1 MERRKGPTHPT
12 ISTQRS
18 SEPTSGLNRND
29 VIDTDPAECAVE
41 IREAPDGYV
50 LEGVPRFVLCPPAV
64 VVADALGEPAF
75 FRAAITQHQED
86 IFLLGNVD
94 EPGPERVVLAEHE
107 RVVVKKEHPRHV
119 DPVAV
124 GFELG
129 QDHLPEHVVDGLTGG
144 AEHVRDVHT
153 GGRSGGVK
161 ILADGSE
168 RVVCGAIEEQ
178 SVMVRYVP
186 RANGV
191 SERAEEAPKGLTTA
205 FDRAF
210 VRAAE
215 PPQQKVGCKVL
226 NSAHRVIKRMQHVK
240 VPQDRIG
247 VLIGE
252 GGETMREIE
261 RQAEVRLD
269 IDSESGAVAID
280 EVGDPVSG
288 MLAPDIVRAIGRGF
302 TPESALSLLDGE
314 LRTFEL
320 VDLDAHTRNKN
331 DLRRQKGRLI
341 GEDGRTREL
350 MEELTGAEVVIK
362 GSTLGVIGQP
372 EEVDAVRRAVGMILD
387 GAPHGAVYSF
397 LERKH
402 NELTQGFDV
411 RQSG

>member
-1 MERRKGPTHPT
+1 
-12 ISTQRS
+12 
-18 SEPTSGLNRND
+18 
-29 VIDTDPAECAVE
+29 
-41 IREAPDGYV
+41 
-50 LEGVPRFVLCPPAV
+50 
-64 VVADALGEPAF
+64 
-75 FRAAITQHQED
+75 
-86 IFLLGNVD
+86 
-94 EPGPERVVLAEHE
+94 
-107 RVVVKKEHPRHV
+107 
-119 DPVAV
+119 
-124 GFELG
+124 
-129 QDHLPEHVVDGLTGG
+129 
-144 AEHVRDVHT
+144 
-153 GGRSGGVK
+153 
-161 ILADGSE
+161 
-168 RVVCGAIEEQ
+168 
-178 SVMVRYVP
+178 
-186 RANGV
+186 
-191 SERAEEAPKGLTTA
+191 
-205 FDRAF
+205 
-210 VRAAE
+210 
-215 PPQQKVGCKVL
+215 
-226 NSAHRVIKRMQHVK
+226 MQHVK